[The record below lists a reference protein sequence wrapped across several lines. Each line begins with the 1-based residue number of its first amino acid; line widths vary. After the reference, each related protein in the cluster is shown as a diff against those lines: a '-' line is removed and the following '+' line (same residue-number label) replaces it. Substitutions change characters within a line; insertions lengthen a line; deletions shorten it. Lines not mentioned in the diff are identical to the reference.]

1 MKKSIFI
8 SLISIVIVIFI
19 VLFYLFIIKKEFI
32 LPKENIEKIEYK
44 STYKE
49 KNINIKYGNK
59 LLGYK
64 KVKNIKKLKEDKIDT
79 EKIGKYKIKYQAKI
93 KNKKIN
99 FTKIVEVVD
108 REKPVIKVNK
118 EEPIYVCKGSEKIDL
133 EIEATDNYDGDLK
146 DKIIKQLKGDKLII
160 KVSDSSNNETVKILN
175 VEYKDIE
182 KPVIKINGNKIET
195 ILLYSNYKDKKA
207 TAYDNCDKDITDKI
221 EIKNNVNTNKI
232 GTYKVIYEV
241 KDNGGNIAHEE
252 RTVRVIKPNN
262 TNNNGKIIYLTFD
275 DGPYM
280 YTDELLNI
288 LKKYN
293 VKATFFV
300 TYQYPKYA
308 YLIKREYMEGHSVAI
323 HSYSHN
329 YKTVYSSIDGY
340 FNDLDKMNNIIK
352 RETGTYSK
360 LVRLPGGSSNTVS
373 RKYKKGIMTDITS
386 ELTSRGYTY
395 FDWNVSSGDA
405 GETTS
410 TDKVI
415 NNVVRS
421 MNSGKTLVVLQHDVK
436 KFSVDAVETIIKE
449 GLARGYT
456 FKALNSD
463 SFSAHQHINN

>member
-1 MKKSIFI
+1 
-8 SLISIVIVIFI
+8 
-19 VLFYLFIIKKEFI
+19 
-32 LPKENIEKIEYK
+32 
-44 STYKE
+44 
-49 KNINIKYGNK
+49 
-59 LLGYK
+59 
-64 KVKNIKKLKEDKIDT
+64 
-79 EKIGKYKIKYQAKI
+79 
-93 KNKKIN
+93 
-99 FTKIVEVVD
+99 
-108 REKPVIKVNK
+108 
-118 EEPIYVCKGSEKIDL
+118 
-133 EIEATDNYDGDLK
+133 
-146 DKIIKQLKGDKLII
+146 
-160 KVSDSSNNETVKILN
+160 
-175 VEYKDIE
+175 
-182 KPVIKINGNKIET
+182 
-195 ILLYSNYKDKKA
+195 
-207 TAYDNCDKDITDKI
+207 
-221 EIKNNVNTNKI
+221 
-232 GTYKVIYEV
+232 
-241 KDNGGNIAHEE
+241 
-252 RTVRVIKPNN
+252 
-262 TNNNGKIIYLTFD
+262 
-275 DGPYM
+275 
-280 YTDELLNI
+280 
-288 LKKYN
+288 
-293 VKATFFV
+293 
-300 TYQYPKYA
+300 
-308 YLIKREYMEGHSVAI
+308 MEGHSVAI